1 MWTSGDPHLNPWLKN
16 VQNDPWNFA
25 QFLSGVTLF
34 FPPSVLIQCAESRF
48 LSLELCSWAPFDV
61 ICLVIIVIIR
71 AIAAT
76 DLRASELDRLVV
88 MCQPVEEQQQQRR
101 VSTRTR
107 SLLCLLVRKLKA
119 ATESLHNEV
128 RSLLLRRGLRL
139 CVCRTSLQ
147 KRGERSC
154 LTIPITLNKHK
165 PYVLLLIS
173 GCLRALYVGL
183 ALLKNQI

>member
-1 MWTSGDPHLNPWLKN
+1 MWTSGDPHLKPWLKN

-34 FPPSVLIQCAESRF
+34 FPSVLIQCAESRF
-48 LSLELCSWAPFDV
+48 LSLELCSRAPFDV
-61 ICLVIIVIIR
+61 IRLVIVVIIR

-88 MCQPVEEQQQQRR
+88 MCQPVEEQQQQRQ

-107 SLLCLLVRKLKA
+107 SLLCLLVRKLKT

-128 RSLLLRRGLRL
+128 RRLLLRRGLRL
-139 CVCRTSLQ
+139 CVYRTSLQ
-147 KRGERSC
+147 KRRECSC
-154 LTIPITLNKHK
+154 HQT
-165 PYVLLLIS
+165 
-173 GCLRALYVGL
+173 
-183 ALLKNQI
+183 